1 MGVEGKQQ
9 NVCKH
14 MDLILQGISFS
25 LSRSSFFFLPF
36 AIYFIL
42 FSFSFGNFC
51 IQSPELGISYLFNTW
66 LSNT

>member
-25 LSRSSFFFLPF
+25 LSLSSFFFSSLLL
-36 AIYFIL
+36 FIL
-42 FSFSFGNFC
+42 FYFHFHLATSAFKA
-51 IQSPELGISYLFNTW
+51 QSLEFHTYLTPG
-66 LSNT
+66 